1 MLKISPT
8 LLERY
13 RLARQGKY
21 GLDGSAVIEYLTG
34 EFVMTWQAS
43 RGIAYH
49 EMLEHGPDKYRWTI
63 PENEDPKDQ
72 EVKTVYLVP
81 EPRYGQTWEFTEA
94 AAQPAI
100 DAYQEYKHMVHETW
114 AEFDTNACGY
124 EVKIRYK
131 IDGLDGLLAREF
143 KTKGSQPKV
152 SDYMDGIQW
161 KVYLAG
167 MPELQAVKYDIFQ
180 LGKKNNW
187 CKRYQFRL
195 DRYPGIERD
204 VQEATEELISW
215 LELQPGM
222 IDRITMAEDLNPFP
236 F

>member
-13 RLARQGKY
+13 RLARQGMY
-21 GLDGSAVIEYLTG
+21 NLDGSAVIEYLTKDF
-34 EFVMTWQAS
+34 EMSWQAS

-49 EMLEHGPDKYRWTI
+49 EMLEHGPERYAAIGPDGEILGYK
-63 PENEDPKDQ
+63 
-72 EVKTVYLVP
+72 VP
-81 EPRYGQTWEFTEA
+81 EPQFETTWEFEPA
-94 AAQPAI
+94 AVEPLQAARL
-100 DAYQEYKHMVHETW
+100 EYKHMIHETW
-114 AEFDTNACGY
+114 AEFDIEAAGY
-124 EVKIRYK
+124 QVKIRYK
-131 IDGLDGLLAREF
+131 IDGLDGLIAREF
-143 KTKGSQPKV
+143 KTKSRKPKV
-152 SDYMDGIQW
+152 SEYADGIQW

-180 LGKKNNW
+180 LGAKNNW

-204 VQEATEELISW
+204 VQEMSEELITW

-222 IDRITMAEDLNPFP
+222 IELITMAEDRNPMP